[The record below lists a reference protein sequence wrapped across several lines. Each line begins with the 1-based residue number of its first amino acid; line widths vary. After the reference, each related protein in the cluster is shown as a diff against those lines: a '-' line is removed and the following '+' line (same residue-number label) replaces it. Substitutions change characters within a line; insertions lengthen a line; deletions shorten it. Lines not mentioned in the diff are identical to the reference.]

1 MAEVEILESID
12 LDKILQE
19 MRIRDRKLTTLT
31 TNQRDFDAKIE
42 GIYAINDQKM
52 AEIERKYKQEHQAK
66 MQAFEKLEAV
76 RLEIKTM
83 EGKDMKNDM
92 WKEKCREMYDMCQ
105 ELEKENDSIKSNLHV
120 NQ

>member
-1 MAEVEILESID
+1 
-12 LDKILQE
+12 
-19 MRIRDRKLTTLT
+19 
-31 TNQRDFDAKIE
+31 
-42 GIYAINDQKM
+42 
-52 AEIERKYKQEHQAK
+52 

-105 ELEKENDSIKSNLHV
+105 ELEKENDSIKNSLHV
-120 NQ
+120 N